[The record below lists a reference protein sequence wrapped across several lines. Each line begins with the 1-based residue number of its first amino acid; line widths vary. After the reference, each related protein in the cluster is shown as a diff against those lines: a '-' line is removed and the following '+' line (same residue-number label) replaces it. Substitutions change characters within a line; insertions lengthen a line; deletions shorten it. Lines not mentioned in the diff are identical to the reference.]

1 VNVTASQAAPLR
13 VVVIDDTADLRQ
25 LLRIA
30 LERGGMHIVGE
41 AGDGAAGIEVV
52 RDVQPD
58 VVLLDLSMPVMDG
71 LEALP
76 HLRRIAPQAKII
88 VLSGFGAAQ
97 MAKRAMEQGADGYLQ
112 KGMSLGKILDQVNEI
127 AAGPATEE
135 PAAPRVLR
143 IVPEPGAAVWD
154 ALALSPYGV
163 LEVDGAAPFRII
175 HANPAAAL
183 LLDGAVVGRTLES
196 TAAQIAALADLHLA
210 TGRATLTATVADRA
224 IRVTFR
230 QASRSLLLYLEA
242 SPDEIEELRRTVAA
256 TAHEIRGPV
265 AVLNAL
271 AETMSQQDPADTE
284 QRDRLLSSVARQA
297 RVLDGL
303 TGDLLVTAQIERGVL
318 RVDRRPVDPVAAI
331 EAVVSDQQT
340 NIVLDVLDHR
350 WVLAD
355 PLRLDQMLGN
365 LLRNAIKYG
374 GPPIVVR
381 VRAHDADHL
390 VAIDVQDN
398 GGGVPEEFRGRLFQE
413 FARASGTA
421 VGGIGLGLHVVRTLA
436 EAHGGSVG
444 YAPGPTGGAI
454 FTLAL
459 PAAPDAARPE

>member
-1 VNVTASQAAPLR
+1 VNATALKRLPLR
-13 VVVIDDTADLRQ
+13 VVVIDDTEDLRQ

-30 LERGGMHIVGE
+30 LERGGLQVVGE
-41 AGDGAAGIEVV
+41 AGDGATGIEVV
-52 RDVQPD
+52 RDALPD

-76 HLRRIAPQAKII
+76 HLRELAPQSKII
-88 VLSGFGAAQ
+88 VLSGFGASQ
-97 MAKRAMEQGADGYLQ
+97 MAERALEIGADGYLQ
-112 KGMSLGKILDQVNEI
+112 KGMPLGKILDTVQEI
-127 AAGPATEE
+127 AAGPEPDE
-135 PAAPRVLR
+135 PAEPTVRSLHV
-143 IVPEPGAAVWD
+143 VSEPEAAAWD
-154 ALALSPYGV
+154 AFALSPYGV
-163 LEVDGAAPFRII
+163 LEVDGVAPFRII

-183 LLDGAVVGRTLES
+183 LLDGAVAGRSLES
-196 TAAQIAALADLHLA
+196 VSAEIAALALTHLA
-210 TGRATLTATVADRA
+210 TAHAVLTATVAGRA

-242 SPDEIEELRRTVAA
+242 SHDEIEKLRRTVAA

-271 AETMSQQDPADTE
+271 AETMSHHDPADTE
-284 QRDRLLSSVARQA
+284 ERDRLLASVARQA

-303 TGDLLVTAQIERGVL
+303 TGDLLVTAQMERGVL
-318 RVDRRPVDPVAAI
+318 RIDRRAVDPVAAV

-340 NIVLDVLDHR
+340 RFGLDVLDSR

-365 LLRNAIKYG
+365 LVRNAVKYG
-374 GPPIVVR
+374 GAPFVVR
-381 VRAHDADHL
+381 VRAHEEKEHL

-398 GGGVPEEFRGRLFQE
+398 GSGVPEEFRSRLFQE
-413 FARASGTA
+413 FARATGTS
-421 VGGIGLGLHVVRTLA
+421 VGGVGIGLHVVRTLA
-436 EAHGGSVG
+436 EAHGGSVS
-444 YAPGPTGGAI
+444 YAPGPEGGAI

-459 PAAPDAARPE
+459 PTATPE